1 VASTGSGS
9 TPDAADDDRQ
19 PVPTGAVIAR
29 DEHRRTASYLYGLI
43 VSGVVLATSSAE
55 ERLTFLV
62 VSLVGALSVYWA
74 AETYVHLMAEREHEA
89 HPLNRDTAL
98 AIARDGLPLVTVS
111 AVPVAVVL
119 GFGLAGADTATAAT
133 FALWVTTLLLF
144 AAGYRIGR
152 TAGLTG
158 VKLLVSVFV
167 SGLLG
172 LVMELL
178 KIGLSH

>member
-62 VSLVGALSVYWA
+62 VSLVGTLSVYWA
-74 AETYVHLMAEREHEA
+74 AETYVHLM
-89 HPLNRDTAL
+89 
-98 AIARDGLPLVTVS
+98 